1 MFKPKFSQSPRLC
14 GEAVKGIFLS
24 VIFENTVWGWLWALW
39 QIENKTFVGTN
50 RTTVA
55 LHYTYE
61 VVIPYIRLNPDPHRC
76 PHEGSPRIQNIVAL
90 AAGYMAITIFPY
102 QLQN

>member
-24 VIFENTVWGWLWALW
+24 VIFENTV
-39 QIENKTFVGTN
+39 
-50 RTTVA
+50 TTVA

-61 VVIPYIRLNPDPHRC
+61 VVIPYILLNPDPHRC
-76 PHEGSPRIQNIVAL
+76 PHEGSPRIQDIVAL
-90 AAGYMAITIFPY
+90 AAG
-102 QLQN
+102 

>member
-1 MFKPKFSQSPRLC
+1 MCYLF
-14 GEAVKGIFLS
+14 VFLMTPFYYVCPEVPPS
-24 VIFENTVWGWLWALW
+24 LEVSTH
-39 QIENKTFVGTN
+39 
-50 RTTVA
+50 R
-55 LHYTYE
+55 YE